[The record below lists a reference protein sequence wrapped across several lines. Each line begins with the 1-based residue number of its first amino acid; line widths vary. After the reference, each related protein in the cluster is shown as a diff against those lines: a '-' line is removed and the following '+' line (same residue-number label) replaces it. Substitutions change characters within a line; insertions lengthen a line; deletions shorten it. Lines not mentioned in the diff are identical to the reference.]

1 MEIACGDWLPIL
13 WTLLNTGGGCYCCFS
28 AIGWLP
34 VQTVAIC
41 GYMEPLPAE
50 SGRQGCLSKQE
61 FYKGHSSAVRR
72 RQSPSGIQ
80 QGCPKAAGALTRG

>member
-41 GYMEPLPAE
+41 GYIEPL
-50 SGRQGCLSKQE
+50 
-61 FYKGHSSAVRR
+61 SAVLFSVVFLHEALLPL
-72 RQSPSGIQ
+72 Q
-80 QGCPKAAGALTRG
+80 AAGALLIVGGAFMGEGVFQKNRRR